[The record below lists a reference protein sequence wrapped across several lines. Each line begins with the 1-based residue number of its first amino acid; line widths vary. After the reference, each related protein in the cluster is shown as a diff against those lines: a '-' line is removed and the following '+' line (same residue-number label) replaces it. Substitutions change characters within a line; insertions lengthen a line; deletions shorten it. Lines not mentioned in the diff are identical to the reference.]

1 MSGAKSLEILTVIK
15 KSEEET
21 SKTEATAE
29 IEAMLNALG
38 VTREAITHVI
48 ARSED
53 EVDQDLLDPGQEIEE
68 TEEEEAEEVDL
79 EIGMKAPD
87 GMIGTEAEDH
97 HHLPDQLREI
107 EAEEIEEIGIVTM
120 IEEIETDTM
129 TTIED
134 VQELIEGMTLEIELI
149 EEMTLETEMIEL
161 IDIGPSLQEA
171 LTIEAKVEAQAR
183 RATIETILS
192 DLEAHTEAEVLDLIT
207 SLKEPRMETR
217 WKTMGQLWVKILT
230 TMLTLLDQ
238 EKLMMCTTMIKSQTN
253 KIITMSDRLFELKS
267 I

>member
-1 MSGAKSLEILTVIK
+1 M
-15 KSEEET
+15 
-21 SKTEATAE
+21 TEATAE
-29 IEAMLNALG
+29 IEAMLNALD

-107 EAEEIEEIGIVTM
+107 EAEEIEEIGIETM
-120 IEEIETDTM
+120 IEEIETDT
-129 TTIED
+129 TTAIED
-134 VQELIEGMTLEIELI
+134 VQEWTEEMTLGTDLTD
-149 EEMTLETEMIEL
+149 EMTLETEMIEL

-171 LTIEAKVEAQAR
+171 LATEATVEAQAR
-183 RATIETILS
+183 RATIETTLS
-192 DLEAHTEAEVLDLIT
+192 DPEAHTEAEVLGLIT
-207 SLKEPRMETR
+207 SLKEPRTVAR
-217 WKTMGQLWVKILT
+217 WKMMSQLWVKILT
-230 TMLTLLDQ
+230 TMLTLLGQ
-238 EKLMMCTTMIKSQTN
+238 EKLMMCTTMSKSQIN
-253 KIITMSDRLFELKS
+253 KKITMSDRLFEKVFKVS
-267 I
+267 IY